1 MQLEEHAKE
10 LGLNLNAISRTREGV
25 GFKNECN

>member
-10 LGLNLNAISRTREGV
+10 LGLNLNAIRRTREGV
-25 GFKNECN
+25 GFIHKCN